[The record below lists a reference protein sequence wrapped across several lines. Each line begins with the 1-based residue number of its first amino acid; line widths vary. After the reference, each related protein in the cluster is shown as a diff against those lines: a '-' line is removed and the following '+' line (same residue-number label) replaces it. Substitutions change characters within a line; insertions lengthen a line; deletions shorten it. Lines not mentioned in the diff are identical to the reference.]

1 VGEKKPSRE
10 QVEEEY
16 PNYRDGL
23 KWQLIENKIIRDNDI
38 KVSEDE
44 LKEGVREQ
52 LRAQFAQYGIQQADD
67 EMMEDMV
74 KKFMQRQ
81 DEVRKVNDQLYDD
94 KVMAYFKEQAS
105 LNEKKTTSE
114 KFYEELAK
122 QNA

>member
-38 KVSEDE
+38 KVSQDE

-52 LRAQFAQYGIQQADD
+52 VRAQFAQYGIQQADD
-67 EMMEDMV
+67 EMMDDMV
-74 KKFMQRQ
+74 EKFMKREE
-81 DEVRKVNDQLYDD
+81 EVRRVNDQLYDN
-94 KVMAYFKEQAS
+94 KVMEFFKSKAT
-105 LNEKKTTSE
+105 LNEKRTTSE